1 VKRRQAAITA
11 GVGVV
16 AAIGAG
22 WSLRRRGDPPQADA
36 SPGPGGLWTLRWPS
50 ASGGEVQMATLR
62 GRPLVLNFWATWC
75 EPCLREMPALDRFSR
90 DFSSSG
96 WQVIGIAVDQLDKVT
111 AFLARTP
118 VSFMIAVADSS
129 ALALA
134 RSLGNEA
141 GALPFSV
148 VVSAG
153 GALTYRKLGESS
165 YDDLVAAAKAAAG
178 S

>member
-1 VKRRQAAITA
+1 MNRRQAVITA
-11 GVGVV
+11 GVGAAAV
-16 AAIGAG
+16 AAGLG
-22 WSLRRRGDPPQADA
+22 WSLLHRSDA
-36 SPGPGGLWTLRWPS
+36 PRSEPSPGPGGLWTLRWPS
-50 ASGGEVQMATLR
+50 ATGGEVQMAPLR
-62 GRPLVLNFWATWC
+62 GRPLLLNFWATWC
-75 EPCLREMPALDRFSR
+75 EPCLREMPALDRFAR

-96 WQVIGIAVDQLDKVT
+96 WQVVGIAIDQLDKVKG
-111 AFLARTP
+111 FLARTP
-118 VSFMIAVADSS
+118 VSFTIAVADSS

-165 YDDLVAAAKAAAG
+165 YEDLVAVAKSAA
-178 S
+178 